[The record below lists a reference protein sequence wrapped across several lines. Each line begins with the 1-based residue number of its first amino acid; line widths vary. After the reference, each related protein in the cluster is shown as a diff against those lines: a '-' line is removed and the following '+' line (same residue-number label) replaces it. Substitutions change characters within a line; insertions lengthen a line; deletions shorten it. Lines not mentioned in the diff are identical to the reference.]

1 MTVQFVRRAAL
12 ALGVFVLMAGL
23 TFLGVEVLPGDGCTA
38 LLGRAATPEKLA
50 QCRAENGLDRP
61 VMTRMGDWAGGL
73 LQGNLGRSIMRDAD
87 VSEIIGPR
95 LRNSLLLAGVAALL
109 SFPLA
114 MWVGVRAGRRP
125 EARSARVVDAVGL
138 VLMTLPEF
146 VTASVLWLL
155 LSIWLPL
162 LPGVALLPSDAG
174 IAEVLPTI
182 WLPAVTL
189 ALLVFAHVM
198 RSVKS
203 GVVVASGRPFADAAR
218 NRGVPERA
226 VMRRH
231 VLPAA
236 LPGAVNVMAVTA
248 AWLLTGTFV
257 VEVVF
262 NYPGLG
268 RLAVDAISDRD
279 TSLILTLTLFG
290 LLVFVLSSF
299 ISDVV
304 VRRLDPRIGTGAP

>member
-1 MTVQFVRRAAL
+1 VRSQVARRALL
-12 ALGVFVLMAGL
+12 ALGVFVLMGAL
-23 TFLGVEVLPGDGCTA
+23 TFLGIEALPGDGCTA

-61 VMTRMGDWAGGL
+61 VLTRMVEWAEGL
-73 LQGNLGRSIMRDAD
+73 LRGDLGRSIMRDAD
-87 VSEIIGPR
+87 VAELIGPR
-95 LRNSLLLAGVAALL
+95 LRNSLLLAAVSALL
-109 SFPLA
+109 SFPA
-114 MWVGVRAGRRP
+114 AIWTGMRAGRRP
-125 EARSARVVDAVGL
+125 QARSSRVVDAVGL

-146 VTASVLWLL
+146 VTASVLWLV

-162 LPGVALLPSDAG
+162 LPGVALLSSDAG
-174 IAEVLPTI
+174 IADVLPTI
-182 WLPAVTL
+182 WLPALTL

-203 GVVVASGRPFADAAR
+203 GVVMASGRPFADAAR
-218 NRGVPERA
+218 NRGVPERS

-236 LPGAVNVMAVTA
+236 LPGAVNVMSVTS

-268 RLAVDAISDRD
+268 RLAVDAIGDRD
-279 TSLILTLTLFG
+279 TALILALTLFG
-290 LLVFVLSSF
+290 LLVFVVSSF
-299 ISDVV
+299 VSDVV
-304 VRRLDPRIGTGAP
+304 VRRLDPRLRAGAA

>member
-1 MTVQFVRRAAL
+1 MTARVVRRTAL
-12 ALGVFVLMAGL
+12 AAGVFVLMAAL
-23 TFLGVEVLPGDGCTA
+23 TFLGVEALPGDGCTA
-38 LLGRAATPEKLA
+38 LLGRNATPEKLA
-50 QCRAENGLDRP
+50 QCRADNGLDRP
-61 VMTRMGDWAGGL
+61 VFTRLGEWATGLVQGD
-73 LQGNLGRSIMRDAD
+73 LGRSIMRDDD
-87 VSEIIGPR
+87 VATIVAPR

-109 SFPLA
+109 SFPIA
-114 MWVGVRAGRRP
+114 VWVGLRAGRQP
-125 EARSARVVDAVGL
+125 EARSSRLADAAGL

-155 LSIWLPL
+155 FSIWLPL
-162 LPGVALLPSDAG
+162 LPGVAVLSSDAG
-174 IAEVLPTI
+174 IAEVLPTV
-182 WLPAVTL
+182 WLPAITL

-198 RSVKS
+198 RSVRA
-203 GVVVASGRPFADAAR
+203 GVVAASTRPFADAAR
-218 NRGVPERA
+218 NRGVPERS

-236 LPGAVNVMAVTA
+236 MPGAVNVMAVTA

-279 TSLILTLTLFG
+279 TALILTLTLFG
-290 LLVFVLSSF
+290 LLVFVGSSF
-299 ISDVV
+299 VSDLV
-304 VRRLDPRIGTGAP
+304 VRRLDPRAGMDPS